1 MEVACLM
8 AAVTV
13 IIPCRNKAAHVGRC
27 VQSFLD
33 QTVDDFQLIISD
45 QGSEDGSAVEIALTL
60 AAYGG
65 SKKVDFMRCPE
76 TEYRGHAGLDAHL
89 NWLHQHITGDLVI
102 MCSADDFVHPQR
114 VERTRWA
121 FETFNPSYVSTRLEY
136 KTPEGAYAGETGFPD
151 RCSRWIAPAECFKYL
166 IGSSGSSTWSRDLF
180 EKYGPLAGIEG
191 QDMVLPAMALM
202 ERGIYYLDE
211 PLHYYV
217 KHASLDNT
225 GTGGMLAA
233 AVDERQEKQL
243 YELNAF
249 HYLHHWMSIY
259 RRLQR
264 FEHMGRL
271 STDAQGELMNQVVNA
286 ANQLITAR
294 EVLTM
299 ERIEP
304 LGMRA

>member
-1 MEVACLM
+1 M

-65 SKKVDFMRCPE
+65 SKKLTSCVVRRRSIAATP
-76 TEYRGHAGLDAHL
+76 GLDAHL
-89 NWLHQHITGDLVI
+89 NWLHQHVTGDLVI

-151 RCSRWIAPAECFKYL
+151 RCSRWIAPAECFQV
-166 IGSSGSSTWSRDLF
+166 S
-180 EKYGPLAGIEG
+180 
-191 QDMVLPAMALM
+191 
-202 ERGIYYLDE
+202 
-211 PLHYYV
+211 H
-217 KHASLDNT
+217 
-225 GTGGMLAA
+225 
-233 AVDERQEKQL
+233 
-243 YELNAF
+243 
-249 HYLHHWMSIY
+249 
-259 RRLQR
+259 RLVR
-264 FEHMGRL
+264 FER
-271 STDAQGELMNQVVNA
+271 VVA
-286 ANQLITAR
+286 RPVR
-294 EVLTM
+294 EVWADGRHRGSGHGAARDGAHGARHLLS
-299 ERIEP
+299 R
-304 LGMRA
+304 

>member
-1 MEVACLM
+1 M
-8 AAVTV
+8 
-13 IIPCRNKAAHVGRC
+13 
-27 VQSFLD
+27 
-33 QTVDDFQLIISD
+33 
-45 QGSEDGSAVEIALTL
+45 
-60 AAYGG
+60 
-65 SKKVDFMRCPE
+65 
-76 TEYRGHAGLDAHL
+76 TERRGMAGLNEHF
-89 NWLHQHITGDLVI
+89 NWLASHIRGDCVI
-102 MCSADDFVHPQR
+102 VCGADDYVHPSR

-121 FETFNPSYVSTRLEY
+121 FETFNPSYVGTRLEY
-136 KTPEGAYAGETGFPD
+136 RTPDTDQYAGETGFPD
-151 RCSRWIAPAECFKYL
+151 RCSRWIAPAECFKHL
-166 IGSSGSSTWSRDLF
+166 IGSSGSSAWSRDLF
-180 EKYGPLAGIEG
+180 EKYGPLVGIEA
-191 QDMVLPAMALM
+191 QDMVLPVAALM

-304 LGMRA
+304 LAMRA